1 MHNKLSKVELE
12 LAELDEIHDKAER
25 SARRKA
31 NALLVGGFLFLLT
44 QTVAM
49 IYLTWSVVCP

>member
-1 MHNKLSKVELE
+1 MQDKLSKVELE
-12 LAELDEIHDKAER
+12 LAELDEVHGSVER

-31 NALLVGGFLFLLT
+31 NALLVGGFFILVS

-49 IYLTWSVVCP
+49 IYLTW